1 MVFDPSSL
9 NNFLLIAAAWGGAFI
24 ASFWLSLLVWT
35 YRDIRS
41 RVKDPLVRILAVL
54 VVAVLFLPG
63 IVVYLILRPPQT
75 MEEEY
80 QHMLEEEALLQ
91 AIEERSACPGCGR
104 HTAED
109 WIVCPNC
116 HTKLMKN
123 CHACD
128 RLLKLSW
135 SLCPYCATPEPG
147 KRREDISIKEAI
159 QSVEINELE
168 EVDDVIEEDEVN
180 DVVELDE
187 VDDLDHS
194 GDGEELDDLSD
205 EDLINAL

>member
-187 VDDLDHS
+187 VDDLDNS

>member
-159 QSVEINELE
+159 QSVEIKELE
-168 EVDDVIEEDEVN
+168 EVDEVIEEDDVN

>member
-159 QSVEINELE
+159 QSVEIKELE
-168 EVDDVIEEDEVN
+168 EVDDVIEEDDVN
-180 DVVELDE
+180 DVIELDE
-187 VDDLDHS
+187 VDGLDQS